1 MCRVRIG
8 LSPLWEVAGSLAVL
22 TRGRSAPWPY
32 DTWCR
37 TARREIARRPAAQLV
52 DWYLT
57 LSGPLPG
64 ALTPVPPTAEPSLED
79 ELAALCRAPTPADPL
94 PPGGVGWF
102 ADAVAQYWQ
111 AAVQPYWPTMRAGL
125 QEDVLRRA
133 HTLATQGA
141 EAVVSH
147 LDDRC
152 RWVAGSITVPGATRP
167 ETVHCSRQLVV
178 VSLLFGRSGTRCVP
192 DPSGLVAVSCQAR
205 GAAVL
210 ERNPVG
216 TRPDAAA
223 EPEPGDRLAIVV
235 GRSRAAVLRALVLP
249 STTSVVASSLGLS
262 TSTVSEHLS
271 ALVAAGMV
279 SRRRLGSRVLY
290 SLDRAGTALLGHLDS
305 IRLSPNSSQH
315 AGADA

>member
-94 PPGGVGWF
+94 PPGGVG
-102 ADAVAQYWQ
+102 
-111 AAVQPYWPTMRAGL
+111 
-125 QEDVLRRA
+125 
-133 HTLATQGA
+133 
-141 EAVVSH
+141 
-147 LDDRC
+147 
-152 RWVAGSITVPGATRP
+152 
-167 ETVHCSRQLVV
+167 
-178 VSLLFGRSGTRCVP
+178 CVP

-305 IRLSPNSSQH
+305 IRLSPNSS
-315 AGADA
+315 